1 MTPFRL
7 TESFR
12 NLLLAA
18 GILAAKESAD
28 ALVIVAEGSA
38 DWGRLKQVTE
48 ACLTKESGDDSSA
61 PRVIVAVA
69 KKEHLREAQNAG
81 FLGVVVPL
89 ENLPVHD
96 RITQALL
103 EAVADDLLPASG
115 VVVVVYAG
123 FEAEE
128 IDSLT
133 MVDLGER
140 LRRFTGRDLRELETV
155 VRLEVLKAIVD
166 LALEIGREGR
176 EGKPVGTMFVVGD
189 TRRVLALSRP
199 LGFDPVRGYGRRER
213 NLLDPK
219 VREAVKEIAQL
230 DGAIIV
236 ASDGTVEAACRLINA
251 PADNITLSKGL
262 GSRHWAAAAITRAT
276 KAVAITVSEST
287 GTVRIFRN
295 GEVLRRIEPFH
306 RRPLVWREYE
316 YEPRPPTY
324 PIAEQRGEAKSEA
337 RGEGKSDTPSA
348 PAARSISREESA
360 SAGRT

>member
-12 NLLLAA
+12 NLLTAA
-18 GILAAKESAD
+18 VILAVKESAD
-28 ALVIVAEGSA
+28 AILIVAEGNT
-38 DWGRLKQVTE
+38 DWVRLRQLAE
-48 ACLTKESGDDSSA
+48 AVLPEDGEDGSSA
-61 PRVIVAVA
+61 PRLLVAVP
-69 KKEHLREAQNAG
+69 KKEHLREAQEAG
-81 FLGVVVPL
+81 LAGVVIPL
-89 ENLPVHD
+89 ENLPVYD

-103 EAVADDLLPASG
+103 EAVADDLVPASG
-115 VVVVVYAG
+115 LVVVIYSG

-155 VRLEVLKAIVD
+155 VPLSVLRTVVD
-166 LALEIGREGR
+166 LAVEIGREGR

-189 TRRVLALSRP
+189 TRRVLNHSRP
-199 LGFDPVRGYGRRER
+199 LGFDPVRGYNRRER
-213 NLLDPK
+213 SLFDPK

-236 ASDGTVEAACRLINA
+236 SADGTVEAACRFIDA

-262 GSRHWAAAAITRAT
+262 GARHWAAAAITRAT
-276 KAVAITVSEST
+276 KAIAITVSESN

-295 GEVLRRIEPFH
+295 GEVVRRIEPSH

-316 YEPRPPTY
+316 YEPRAAMLP
-324 PIAEQRGEAKSEA
+324 ALEGRSDVKSESRSESRLENPTPA
-337 RGEGKSDTPSA
+337 SGKTSP
-348 PAARSISREESA
+348 REESH
-360 SAGRT
+360 